1 MIEALRWLIAVLG
14 QQGGWRLAGWHGVPG
29 ADGGGATGG
38 ALDHAVA
45 AAACLVKHLD
55 YLNNLNNPVSCDAGA
70 AWAAVAGSGDGP
82 TDGRGRRW
90 QVSHMGAGGDHGT
103 GKIQRR
109 REVSVGY
116 YYDQSNYLHPHP

>member
-1 MIEALRWLIAVLG
+1 
-14 QQGGWRLAGWHGVPG
+14 
-29 ADGGGATGG
+29 
-38 ALDHAVA
+38 
-45 AAACLVKHLD
+45 
-55 YLNNLNNPVSCDAGA
+55 VSCDAGA

-116 YYDQSNYLHPHP
+116 YYDQSHYLHPHP